1 MPFDPPRRSWLKKF
15 TDAFH
20 GLWLGVVGQSS
31 FVVHLICAA
40 IVVALGIWLEASPTE
55 WLVLALCITLVL
67 TAEMFNSAL
76 ERLAKSLDD
85 EHNPHLA
92 DGLNIA
98 SAAVLIAA
106 LGTAV
111 AGAIIFVPKLF
122 ALFGDSSQ
130 LGGR

>member
-15 TDAFH
+15 TDAFQ
-20 GLWLGVVGQSS
+20 GLLLGVVGQSS
-31 FVVHLICAA
+31 FVVHLVCAA
-40 IVVALGIWLEASPTE
+40 VVVAMGVWLDASPTE

-76 ERLAKSLDD
+76 ERLAKALDD
-85 EHNPHLA
+85 DHNPHLA

-111 AGAIIFVPKLF
+111 AGAIIFVPKILMWISP
-122 ALFGDSSQ
+122 SSVSS
-130 LGGR
+130 G